1 MLSLSGMKCGISE
14 MALTG
19 KLTKKLVENLGA
31 GRHGDGNGLYLVV
44 DPSGARRWIV
54 RVVVKGQKNKHGAPL
69 RTDFGLGGADVV
81 TLNQARERALEYR
94 RMAKQGLNP
103 RFNASREI
111 PTFEEVARQVHIDR
125 MPTWKNAKH
134 GAQWINTL
142 RDYAFPKIG
151 RMPVDSIGEPE
162 VLMCLSPIWTDKHET
177 ARRLSQRIKTV
188 LDVAKSKGFRS
199 GENPVTGI
207 RDAGVLPKVKVKAKH
222 HAAMR
227 WQDVPAFYIDLA
239 SRNAMSAK
247 ALMFTC
253 LTGSRTG
260 EVLGMK
266 WDEVDLKERLWT
278 CPAERMKGGM
288 EHRVPLTDEMLAII
302 EPLQELQSD
311 YVFEGQK
318 RHKPMS
324 NMSMLMLLRRMQVE
338 GVTVHGFRSTFRDW
352 ASEVAGA
359 PREVAEMSL
368 AHKIGSEV
376 ERAYARSDLL
386 DKRRALM
393 ERWAI
398 HVTGATGKVVRIG

>member
-1 MLSLSGMKCGISE
+1 
-14 MALTG
+14 MALSG

-31 GRHGDGNGLYLVV
+31 GRHGDGSGLYLVV

-54 RVVVKGQKNKHGAPL
+54 RVVVKGQKNKKGAWL

-103 RFNASREI
+103 RFNARQKV
-111 PTFEEVARQVHIDR
+111 PTFEEVAQQVHIDR

-134 GAQWINTL
+134 GQQWINTL

-151 RMPVDSIGEPE
+151 RMPIDSIDQPE
-162 VLMCLSPIWTDKHET
+162 VMMCLAPIWTEKHET
-177 ARRLSQRIKTV
+177 AKRLSQRIKTV

-199 GENPVTGI
+199 GENPVTAI
-207 RDAGVLPKVKVKAKH
+207 KDAQALPKVKAKVKH
-222 HAAMR
+222 HKAMAWR
-227 WQDVPAFYIDLA
+227 DVPAFYADLK
-239 SRNAMSAK
+239 SRNAMAAK

-260 EVLGMK
+260 EVLGMR
-266 WDEVDLKERLWT
+266 WDEVDLEERVWT
-278 CPAERMKGGM
+278 CPEARMKAGE

-302 EPLQELQSD
+302 APLQAMQSD

-318 RHKPMS
+318 RHKPLS
-324 NMSMLMLLRRMQVE
+324 NMAMLMLLRRMKVE

-352 ASEVAGA
+352 ASEVANV
-359 PREVAEMSL
+359 PRGVAEMSL
-368 AHKIGSEV
+368 AHTVGSNV

-386 DKRRALM
+386 DKRRVLM
-393 ERWAI
+393 ERWSQFVAANGDKI
-398 HVTGATGKVVRIG
+398 IRIA